1 MKRLTSRAAGLVK
14 RNEIYYKKYPQDVA
28 RVRKIVSYLETNK
41 VITPNGSTLSL
52 ARFQLLGMDL
62 GRQGGIDDLHRKS
75 LHPNV

>member
-41 VITPNGSTLSL
+41 VVTPNGSTLSL

-62 GRQGGIDDLHRKS
+62 GRQGGIDDIHRKS
-75 LHPNV
+75 LRPGV